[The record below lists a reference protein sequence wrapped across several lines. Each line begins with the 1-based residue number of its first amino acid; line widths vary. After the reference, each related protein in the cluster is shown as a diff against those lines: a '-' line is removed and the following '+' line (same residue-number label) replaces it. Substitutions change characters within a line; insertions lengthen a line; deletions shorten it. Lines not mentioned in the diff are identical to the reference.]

1 MNTLII
7 FKNLIEEIVGL
18 ILILIVPIERFYPYD
33 EPKMAIFHENLS
45 NRIVK
50 IVKIEAFSQKLS

>member
-1 MNTLII
+1 M
-7 FKNLIEEIVGL
+7 IEEIEG
-18 ILILIVPIERFYPYD
+18 FYHHD
-33 EPKMAIFHENLS
+33 EKKMAIFHENLS